1 MRGRGADGEIEMK
14 SNPKRKPEKDDRE
27 KHARR
32 HQEEALDDA
41 LRNTF
46 PASDPVSI
54 EQPAASETDDNY

>member
-14 SNPKRKPEKDDRE
+14 SNPKPKTGKDDRE
-27 KHARR
+27 KLARM

-41 LRNTF
+41 LRNTV

-54 EQPAASETDDNY
+54 EQPAASETDDN